1 MKISDMKILFEEH
14 FRPRLMTFDY
24 FRSLIEYIEAN
35 QADIDAPIRFFE
47 KAPTEFQPGICEVF
61 NVAHIPYSEDRK
73 EWICK
78 IDMKTFRYK
87 LM

>member
-14 FRPRLMTFDY
+14 FRHRLMTFDY
-24 FRSLIEYIEAN
+24 FRSLIEYMETN

-47 KAPTEFQPGICEVF
+47 KAPIEFQPGICEVF
-61 NVAHIPYSEDRK
+61 NFADIPYSEDHK
-73 EWICK
+73 EWFCK
-78 IDMKTFRYK
+78 FDMKTFRYR